1 MCDSPKICP
10 LVIQYPKILSFE
22 GGAFMNVM
30 VTGTG
35 RSYALGYNLAL
46 RYLESGDNVI
56 ATVRKPSSD
65 IEKLKEQYKD
75 KLTVLTMDLTD
86 SRSVQKA
93 AEDLSSKTDH
103 IDTLINNAVGVSPDC
118 DKGFFEADLDLIP
131 HTVDIIAVGTMRVI
145 KAFYPLLH
153 NAPGTALIMN
163 ISSEAGSISRCYR
176 TNLIDYGMGKAALN
190 MATMNLYNTFK
201 DEGKVNIF
209 AVHPGWIRTDGRED
223 NPAPLS
229 SYEAAG
235 ILKDLFETRRE
246 DFTGHRFITNEGLD
260 YPF

>member
-1 MCDSPKICP
+1 MSDI
-10 LVIQYPKILSFE
+10 
-22 GGAFMNVM
+22 VM

-46 RYLESGDNVI
+46 RYLEAGDTVI
-56 ATVRKPSSD
+56 ATVRRPSSD
-65 IEKLKEQYKD
+65 IDALRD
-75 KLTVLTMDLTD
+75 KYGDRLIVLTMDLLDTE
-86 SRSVQKA
+86 SVTKA
-93 AEDLSSKTDH
+93 AEEAASGVDH

-118 DKGFFEADLDLIP
+118 DKGFFEADLDYIP
-131 HTVDIIAVGTMRVI
+131 RTVDIIAVGTMRVI
-145 KAFYPLLH
+145 KAFYPLLIK
-153 NAPGTALIMN
+153 APGTALIMN
-163 ISSEAGSISRCYR
+163 ISSEAGSISKCYR
-176 TNLIDYGMGKAALN
+176 TNMIDYGMGKAALN

-201 DEGKVNIF
+201 DERKVNIF

-235 ILKDLFETRRE
+235 ILKDMFAGKRE
-246 DFTGHRFITNEGLD
+246 DFTGHRFITNEDED

>member
-1 MCDSPKICP
+1 M
-10 LVIQYPKILSFE
+10 
-22 GGAFMNVM
+22 ANVM

-46 RYLESGDNVI
+46 RYLEAGDTVI
-56 ATVRKPSSD
+56 ATVRKASD
-65 IEKLKEQYKD
+65 DIDTLKEKYKD
-75 KLTVLTMDLTD
+75 KLIVLTMDLLD
-86 SRSVQKA
+86 SYSVCQA
-93 AEDLSSKTDH
+93 ANAAVAKIGY

-131 HTVDIIAVGTMRVI
+131 RTVDIIAVGTMRVI
-145 KAFYPLLH
+145 KAFYPLLTK
-153 NAPGTALIMN
+153 APGTALIMN
-163 ISSEAGSISRCYR
+163 ISSEAGSIEKCYR

-201 DEGKVNIF
+201 DERKVNIF

-235 ILKDLFETRRE
+235 ILKDLFESRRE
-246 DFTGHRFITNEGLD
+246 DFTGHRFITNEGTD